1 MTTINW
7 KELSKKPGVVVSGS
21 DKQVIQLEKGES
33 VIGKFLGIEQVQIGD
48 KEPFNSFSLETE
60 TGVKQISGTIIEQ
73 SMRIVSI
80 GSIVRITQ
88 TGKKKTA
95 SGNKMT
101 LYQVELLTGSI
112 NEKEKKK
119 LQEELQKKFSK
130 GSKKKVRKNDA

>member
-1 MTTINW
+1 MRLVYTDTG
-7 KELSKKPGVVVSGS
+7 KE
-21 DKQVIQLEKGES
+21 
-33 VIGKFLGIEQVQIGD
+33 VQIGD

-73 SMRIVSI
+73 SMRIVTI
-80 GSIVRITQ
+80 GSVVRITQ
-88 TGKKKTA
+88 TGKKKTG

-119 LQEELQKKFSK
+119 LQEELRKKFSK
-130 GSKKKVRKNDA
+130 VSKKKVRKNND